1 MFFTSASFTE
11 QQRITAWS
19 KMFVKIL
26 EEVLRGGDSRV
37 EPTDLQVKLLNMFLT
52 DDSLL
57 LSLMSD
63 IAATY

>member
-1 MFFTSASFTE
+1 
-11 QQRITAWS
+11 
-19 KMFVKIL
+19 MFVKIL